1 MYCMIMLFFSSRRRH
16 TILQGDWSS
25 DVCSSDLAES
35 GLRHSGAE
43 GLVRL
48 EYAEAN
54 LIQQRNRC
62 GRLSELVERLC
73 LDQHDFGEPEMREVI
88 SVELLDVSRD
98 DRTLD
103 DTDAGTHTGVIN
115 VMDGMI
121 EYKRHSI

>member
-25 DVCSSDLAES
+25 DVCSSDLSES

-73 LDQHDFGEPEMREVI
+73 LDQHDQIGRASCRERKWRAVDSMGVTQI
-88 SVELLDVSRD
+88 ESMSTQTW
-98 DRTLD
+98 RTC
-103 DTDAGTHTGVIN
+103 N
-115 VMDGMI
+115 
-121 EYKRHSI
+121 K